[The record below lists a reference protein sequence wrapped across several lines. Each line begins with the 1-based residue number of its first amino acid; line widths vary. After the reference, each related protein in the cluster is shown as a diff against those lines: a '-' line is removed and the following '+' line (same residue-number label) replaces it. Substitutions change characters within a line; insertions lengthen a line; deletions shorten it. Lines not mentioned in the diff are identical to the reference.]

1 MEENLQQVVFSNNY
15 KLPVKIN
22 PGTVSYKV
30 LVAFFNDD
38 KVDTIKY
45 EVRMRWIAKDNI
57 SYIAIVDRGE
67 KVYINNSEPDLVSE
81 ELTAMVSAVLY
92 PLALSVDT
100 TGKCTGICN
109 FPEIRKRWDAKKQEI
124 RKVYTGAWLE
134 KFLRLNDKAF
144 QDKYALFRRVQN
156 DWFISAYF
164 QSLYKSYTE
173 KLMIENRVAVPFFS
187 DPEKLIYQVNQ
198 QIDKY
203 IDEKQLIRIEMKGS
217 RSAPPDRPATKN
229 KSAAGGFFHGEFY
242 LESQYNTIQALKLHY
257 TPDTG
262 QKKKAMVIVTGNP
275 VEKPHKP
282 PELPKKKNFMQKL
295 KEILE

>member
-1 MEENLQQVVFSNNY
+1 MEDNIQQVVFSYNY

-30 LVAFFNDD
+30 LVVLFNND
-38 KVDTIKY
+38 KVNTIKY
-45 EVRMRWIAKDNI
+45 EIRMRWIEKDNI

-92 PLALSVDT
+92 PLALSVDM

-109 FPEIRKRWDAKKQEI
+109 FPEIRKRWEAKKQEI
-124 RKVYTGAWLE
+124 TKMYAGVWLE

-144 QDKYALFRRVQN
+144 QDKYALFRRVQA
-156 DWFISAYF
+156 DWFVSAYF

-173 KLMIENRVAVPFFS
+173 KLMIKNRVVVPFFS

-198 QIDKY
+198 HIDKY
-203 IDEKQLIRIEMKGS
+203 IDEKQLIRVEMKES
-217 RSAPPDRPATKN
+217 RSAPNSPVTKN
-229 KSAAGGFFHGEFY
+229 KPAADGSFHGEFY
-242 LESQYNTIQALKLHY
+242 LESQYNTIQALKLDY
-257 TPDTG
+257 TPDTS
-262 QKKKAMVIVTGNP
+262 QKKKATVIVTSHP
-275 VEKPHKP
+275 VEKLRKP